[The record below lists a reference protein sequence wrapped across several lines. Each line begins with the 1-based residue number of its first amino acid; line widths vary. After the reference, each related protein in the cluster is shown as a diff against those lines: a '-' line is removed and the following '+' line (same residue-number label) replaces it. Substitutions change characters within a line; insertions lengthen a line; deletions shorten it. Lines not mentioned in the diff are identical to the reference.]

1 MIVLLILGVL
11 TLAILGLMIKY
22 YFDKMFILRAFKK
35 GNIIV
40 YGNKGKGKDLVFQ
53 KVIKWRKK
61 EKYLSNLDYGWNYE
75 NIALK
80 SIDINNDYN
89 NFIHENIN
97 LANKQ
102 DYENKDIYIS
112 DTGVYL
118 PSQHDST
125 LHKTYKS
132 FPIFY
137 ALSRQLYHNNVHTNV
152 QNLEREWKALRE
164 IGDGFIWSRKT
175 IKVFGLLITFCVYYD
190 KYQTAVN
197 KLLPMK
203 KPKMLE
209 GRSVYEQYKATNGI
223 IRKFFIINRIKTNK
237 YDTRAF
243 HEKVFGYKAN

>member
-1 MIVLLILGVL
+1 MIIGIAVLLLICVL
-11 TLAILGLMIKY
+11 IVVLVKY
-22 YFDKMFILRAFKK
+22 QFNKSFIIRCFKK
-35 GNIIV
+35 GNMIV

-61 EKYLSNLDYGWNYE
+61 EKYLSNLNYGFNYE

-89 NFIHENIN
+89 NFIHENIQ
-97 LANKQ
+97 LAEKQ
-102 DYENKDIYIS
+102 DFENKDIYIS
-112 DTGVYL
+112 DCGVYL

-137 ALSRQLYHNNVHTNV
+137 ALSRHLYSNNVHTNV
-152 QNLEREWKALRE
+152 QNIEREWKALRE
-164 IGDGFIWSRKT
+164 IGDGFIWCRKT
-175 IKVFGLLITFCVYYD
+175 IKVFGLLFTFCVYYD
-190 KYQTAVN
+190 KYQSAVQ

-203 KPKMLE
+203 APKILE
-209 GRSVYEQYKATNGI
+209 GRSVYEQYKATNGE

-243 HEKVFGYKAN
+243 HEKVFGTKA